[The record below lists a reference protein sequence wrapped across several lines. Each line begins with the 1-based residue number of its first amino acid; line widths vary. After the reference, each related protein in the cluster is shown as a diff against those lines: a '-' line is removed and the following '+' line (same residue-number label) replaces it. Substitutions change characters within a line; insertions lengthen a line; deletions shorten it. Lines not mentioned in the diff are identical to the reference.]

1 MCRLFEAVRNVVLEY
16 TANPCAAPCRVP
28 GGKSTHHWW
37 GTSRR
42 DRLLI
47 MSHPDP
53 RVPCAAPRATVRER
67 ERGSHRSRKR
77 EATRREGSKRK
88 ERKNE
93 KVK

>member
-67 ERGSHRSRKR
+67 ERLAPFKKERGHEK
-77 EATRREGSKRK
+77 RRE
-88 ERKNE
+88 
-93 KVK
+93 